1 MTLVSLNQP
10 VMSFKVRTATEKE
23 IVQEGTVDGKSYPP
37 PVPIQPLSRTTSK
50 SKQGSTGSSDSETDG
65 DECQVKSRVVL
76 LSKGEGWTL
85 KLPKNR
91 KYRVVLIQE
100 RSTNHTF
107 HELFADNDYS
117 NTKEAFNKTNTTLAP
132 LLEDGCF
139 LLSKDVLKHIL
150 MPEPLSP
157 DCIGPQLLKVM
168 EKEPGLHSD
177 WQHLIQ
183 KLTAPKSDSTKQ
195 AKQQISGLDSL
206 KRKIQKAPNPNDS
219 KSSLGKRFSLV
230 SVQAD
235 LAAAT
240 VAIPKSATPMRAD
253 EDKEAS
259 EEVWKLFRRGTL
271 KAKHETKKTWLIEA
285 TKKQYVR
292 SCLKLILSQVVNVN
306 EVDMATGDTAL
317 HVAVRCE
324 NITLVKLLLAYRAD
338 PRILNKKKESP
349 YDAAIKLSG
358 PNASSIIKC
367 LETIKSLK
375 TKTSLYFTQNNKLPR
390 KKNSSE
396 KFLLSLDG
404 GGMRSVIMCHILTAI
419 EKRMK
424 ELNASCKPLQTYFD
438 YIAGTSAGSIIGG
451 LLLYSDISV
460 SLAGMY
466 LYNFMIDVFCCQKS
480 DRIKKLKG
488 FIVDTVGA
496 DKCLSETESGNMIVT
511 STLANVS
518 PNKLHLM
525 TSYGEPRD
533 GQLGPDDR
541 KVWEALVASSA
552 APTYFP
558 AFGPFLD
565 GGLMANNPTLP
576 AMTDI
581 LTRQDQKKSTKLGCV
596 LSLGTGYLYPPQAV
610 DNFEVYVPGFNKDLA
625 KNLVQSSM
633 GLMSLMSHFMSQT
646 TQSNGEVVKQ
656 AEAWC
661 NSIGASYFRLSPPLQ
676 EDVPPDMKSIE
687 TFVSLIHETEIYVL
701 QQCSLIDAIAKTMLT
716 K

>member
-1 MTLVSLNQP
+1 M
-10 VMSFKVRTATEKE
+10 
-23 IVQEGTVDGKSYPP
+23 
-37 PVPIQPLSRTTSK
+37 
-50 SKQGSTGSSDSETDG
+50 
-65 DECQVKSRVVL
+65 KSRIIL
-76 LSKGEGWTL
+76 LSKGEGWIL

-107 HELFADNDYS
+107 HELFADDDYS
-117 NTKEAFNKTNTTLAP
+117 NTKEAFNKINTTLAP
-132 LLEDGCF
+132 LLEDCCF

-150 MPEPLSP
+150 VPEPLSP
-157 DCIGPQLLKVM
+157 DCISPQLLKVM

-183 KLTAPKSDSTKQ
+183 KLAAPKLASTKQ
-195 AKQQISGLDSL
+195 VAKQQSSELDSQ
-206 KRKIQKAPNPNDS
+206 KRKIQKAPNPTNDS
-219 KSSLGKRFSLV
+219 TSSIVSLMA
-230 SVQAD
+230 VQAD
-235 LAAAT
+235 FAAAT
-240 VAIPKSATPMRAD
+240 VAKLKSATPMKAD
-253 EDKEAS
+253 EDKENS

-292 SCLKLILSQVVNVN
+292 SCLKLVLSQVVNVN

-324 NITLVKLLLAYRAD
+324 NIILVKLLLAYQAD

-349 YDAAIKLSG
+349 CDAAIKLSG
-358 PNASSIIKC
+358 PNASAITKT

-375 TKTSLYFTQNNKLPR
+375 TKAALYFTQNNKLLR
-390 KKNSSE
+390 KKNSSN

-419 EKRMK
+419 ERRMK
-424 ELNASCKPLQTYFD
+424 ELNASCKPLQAYFD
-438 YIAGTSAGSIIGG
+438 YIAGTSAGAIIGG

-480 DRIKKLKG
+480 DRTKKLKG

-496 DKCLSETESGNMIVT
+496 EKSLSETETGNMIIT

-558 AFGPFLD
+558 AFSPFLD

-576 AMTDI
+576 AMTDV
-581 LTRQDQKKSTKLGCV
+581 LTRQDQKKSAKLGCV
-596 LSLGTGYLYPPQAV
+596 LSLGTGYLHPPQAV

-633 GLMSLMSHFMSQT
+633 GLMSLMSHFMAQT

-687 TFVSLIHETEIYVL
+687 TFVSLIYETEIYVL
-701 QQCSLIDAIAKTMLT
+701 QQCSVIDAIAKTILT

>member
-1 MTLVSLNQP
+1 MISLNRQP
-10 VMSFKVRTATEKE
+10 VIMSFKVRTANEKE

-37 PVPIQPLSRTTSK
+37 PAPIQPLSITTSK
-50 SKQGSTGSSDSETDG
+50 SKQVSTGSIMDSETDG
-65 DECQVKSRVVL
+65 DDCQVKSRIIL
-76 LSKGEGWTL
+76 LSKGEGWIL

-117 NTKEAFNKTNTTLAP
+117 NTKEAFNKINTTLAP

-139 LLSKDVLKHIL
+139 LLSKDVLKQIL
-150 MPEPLSP
+150 VPEPLSP
-157 DCIGPQLLKVM
+157 DCISPQLLKVM

-183 KLTAPKSDSTKQ
+183 KLAAPKLASTKQ
-195 AKQQISGLDSL
+195 VAKQQSSELDSQ
-206 KRKIQKAPNPNDS
+206 KRKIQKAQNPNDS
-219 KSSLGKRFSLV
+219 TSSIVSLM

-235 LAAAT
+235 FAAAT
-240 VAIPKSATPMRAD
+240 VAKLKSATPMKAD
-253 EDKEAS
+253 EDKENS

-292 SCLKLILSQVVNVN
+292 SCLKLVLSQVVNVN

-324 NITLVKLLLAYRAD
+324 NIILVKLLLAYQAD

-349 YDAAIKLSG
+349 CDAAIKLSG
-358 PNASSIIKC
+358 PNASAITKT

-375 TKTSLYFTQNNKLPR
+375 TKAALYFTQNNKLLR
-390 KKNSSE
+390 KKNSSN

-419 EKRMK
+419 ERRMK
-424 ELNASCKPLQTYFD
+424 ELNASCKPLQAYFD
-438 YIAGTSAGSIIGG
+438 YIAGTSAGAIIGG

-480 DRIKKLKG
+480 DRTKKLKG

-496 DKCLSETESGNMIVT
+496 EKSLSETETGNMIIT

-558 AFGPFLD
+558 AFSPFLD

-576 AMTDI
+576 AMTDV
-581 LTRQDQKKSTKLGCV
+581 LTRQDQKKSPKLGCV
-596 LSLGTGYLYPPQAV
+596 LSLGTGYLHPPQAV

-633 GLMSLMSHFMSQT
+633 GLMSLMSHFMAQT

-687 TFVSLIHETEIYVL
+687 TFVSLIYETEIYVL
-701 QQCSLIDAIAKTMLT
+701 QQCSVIDAIAKTILT